1 MTLTTPAPPRQ
12 NPALPHPERGPALRP
27 QLRVRTKRRPAR
39 TVAREKG
46 SNNVRH
52 PGRRRAR
59 YSRSLTTDIEIL
71 DKKVCAAM
79 DELTVLEMVR
89 TSNRYVSIPADDEVV
104 NAELNRQITAKS
116 ADLETLTARLEIL
129 ERARLIVRE
138 QLPAEPA
145 GPKSPPLSDVA

>member
-1 MTLTTPAPPRQ
+1 MYDIRDVDA
-12 NPALPHPERGPALRP
+12 
-27 QLRVRTKRRPAR
+27 V
-39 TVAREKG
+39 
-46 SNNVRH
+46 
-52 PGRRRAR
+52 R

-71 DKKVCAAM
+71 DQKVCAAM

-89 TSNRYVSIPADDEVV
+89 TSNRHVSIPADDEVV
-104 NAELNRQITAKS
+104 SAELNRLITAKS

-129 ERARLIVRE
+129 ERARVIVRE